1 MQVKSGGRAVSCR
14 VPELVDG
21 IRRGCSARAYNRVPV
36 NTIVR
41 ICLISTFPPAPCGI
55 ATYTGYLIEGL
66 LSVDSKLQVIV
77 LAENPIGANF
87 RTRLHLIGAFSRDSD
102 YVSSILSQV
111 RVRAPDVVHIQHEYG
126 IFGFDDRFLRLL
138 AGLRAV
144 HVPTVV
150 TLHSVHTR
158 FSLDLGCS
166 WRARQSLPNDVDVE
180 RLQRQTCELADMT
193 VVHQDHP
200 MRNALI
206 QQGARPDRVASISH
220 GTYQGTGVSS
230 AEAKEQLGYAAD
242 SLLLVA
248 FGFFELS
255 KNHQA
260 LLEAFS
266 LLRLQQPKAKLWIG
280 GHLRWPSPPAQQY
293 KTHIFDVINQMML
306 KEHVTLTEESL
317 SEAGVEVLLSAADVG
332 CFVYRE
338 DTYSSSGALHRML
351 GNGKPIVASRIPK
364 FRELLQVAP
373 EILVDPN
380 RPEEIAEVLGRL
392 LEDHSFRSQV
402 TSKMLRFGEAT
413 SWPLIAASHIDVY
426 RRAIATKLA
435 ATRIRPVASTE
446 STNYARVHSG

>member
-1 MQVKSGGRAVSCR
+1 VVCIPR
-14 VPELVDG
+14 PEESLKLVDG
-21 IRRGCSARAYNRVPV
+21 ISSRVQRAGYNRLPID
-36 NTIVR
+36 TIVR
-41 ICLISTFPPAPCGI
+41 ICLVSTFPPAPCGI
-55 ATYTGYLIEGL
+55 ATYTGYLIDGL

-87 RTRLHLIGAFSRDSD
+87 RTRLHLRGAFSRDSD
-102 YVSSILSQV
+102 YVSLILSQV
-111 RVRAPDVVHIQHEYG
+111 RVCAPDVVHIQHEYG

-166 WRARQSLPNDVDVE
+166 WRARQSFPNDVDVE
-180 RLQRQTCELADMT
+180 RLQRQTCELADIT
-193 VVHQDHP
+193 IVHQDYP

-206 QQGARPDRVASISH
+206 QQGARPDRIASISH
-220 GTYQGTGVSS
+220 GTYQGTGISS
-230 AEAKEQLGYAAD
+230 AEAKDQLGYAAD

-255 KNHQA
+255 KNHEA

-280 GHLRWPSPPAQQY
+280 GHLRWPSPPAQRY
-293 KTHIFDVINQMML
+293 KAHIFDIIDQMML
-306 KEHVTLTEESL
+306 KEHVTLRQEVL
-317 SEAGVEVLLSAADVG
+317 SEAEVEVLISATDVG

-364 FRELLQVAP
+364 FHELLQIAP
-373 EILVDPN
+373 EILVGPD

-392 LEDHSFRSQV
+392 LEDRPFRTQV
-402 TSKMLRFGEAT
+402 TTKMLRFGKAT
-413 SWPLIAASHIDVY
+413 SWPLIAASHIEVY
-426 RRAIATKLA
+426 RRAIAAKLA
-435 ATRIRPVASTE
+435 ASMVRHVASIE
-446 STNYARVHSG
+446 FSKYARVHSE